1 MENRGTIRMK
11 RLSLRRLWKI
21 YQGAAFEWNEDK
33 APRMAAAL
41 AFYTVFSLA
50 PIVIIAVT
58 VAGMVFGRDAAL
70 SEVYSQARLLIG
82 DDGVAAIKLLV
93 EHAPDR
99 PKSLTAAII
108 GLATMFFAAT
118 GAFTELK
125 DSLNTLWE
133 VQPKPGLGLWEMAQ
147 ARFLSFAMVL
157 IIGFFMVV
165 SLMGSA
171 MLAAMSERLT
181 LDSPGLIAQAGHQVI
196 SFVLITFLFALIYK
210 VMPDA
215 IVSWKDVWL
224 GAATTSLLFAGGKW
238 LFGLYLGH
246 STIGAGYGAA
256 GSLVI
261 VVLWTYYSSLILLFG
276 AEVSQVQA
284 RLAGEEIVP
293 TKQAVHVTEHTRIQ
307 EGRPHLES
315 VEQSLADERAPVE
328 TPAADTKK

>member
-1 MENRGTIRMK
+1 MK
-11 RLSLRRLWKI
+11 QLSPQRLWRI

-58 VAGMVFGRDAAL
+58 VAGVVFGREAAL
-70 SEVYSQARLLIG
+70 SEVYNQAKLLIG
-82 DDGVAAIKLLV
+82 NDGVAAIRLLV

-99 PKSLTAAII
+99 PKSTMATIV

-125 DSLNTLWE
+125 DSLNTIWE

-147 ARFLSFAMVL
+147 TRFLSFAMVL
-157 IIGFFMVV
+157 VIGFFMVV
-165 SLMGSA
+165 SLMASA
-171 MLAAMSERLT
+171 MLAAMSQTLT
-181 LDSPGLIAQAGHQVI
+181 LDSPGLIAQAGHQVV
-196 SFVLITFLFALIYK
+196 SFALVTFLFALIYK

-215 IVSWKDVWL
+215 LVSWKDVWL
-224 GAATTSLLFAGGKW
+224 GAATTALLFAAGKW
-238 LFGLYLGH
+238 VFGLYLGH

-284 RLAGEEIVP
+284 KLAGEEIVP

-307 EGRPHLES
+307 EDRPHHES
-315 VEQSLADERAPVE
+315 VEQSLVDQN
-328 TPAADTKK
+328 AAIKTSSEPGKNSP

>member
-1 MENRGTIRMK
+1 MK
-11 RLSLRRLWKI
+11 KFLLRRLWQI
-21 YQGAAFEWNEDK
+21 YHGAAFEWNEDK

-58 VAGMVFGRDAAL
+58 VAGIVFGREAAL
-70 SEVYSQARLLIG
+70 SEVYNQAQLLIG
-82 DDGVAAIKLLV
+82 KDGVAAIRLLV

-99 PKSLTAAII
+99 PKSTMATIV

-125 DSLNTLWE
+125 DSLNTIWE

-165 SLMGSA
+165 SLMASA
-171 MLAAMSERLT
+171 MLAAMSEQLT
-181 LDSPGLIAQAGHQVI
+181 LQSPGLVAQAGHQAI
-196 SFVLITFLFALIYK
+196 SFLLVALLFALIYK

-215 IVSWKDVWL
+215 IVSWHDVWL
-224 GAATTSLLFAGGKW
+224 GAATTSLLFAIGKW

-284 RLAGEEIVP
+284 KLAGEQIIP
-293 TKQAVHVTEHTRIQ
+293 SKQAVHVTEHARIQ
-307 EGRPHLES
+307 EGRPHHES
-315 VEQSLADERAPVE
+315 VEQSLADQNAALNTPGQTGEKAP
-328 TPAADTKK
+328 

>member
-1 MENRGTIRMK
+1 MK
-11 RLSLRRLWKI
+11 QFLLRRLWQI
-21 YQGAAFEWNEDK
+21 YRGAAFEWSEDK

-58 VAGMVFGRDAAL
+58 VAGIAFGRDAAL
-70 SEVYSQARLLIG
+70 SEVYNQAQLLIG
-82 DDGVAAIKLLV
+82 KDGVAAIKLLV

-99 PKSLTAAII
+99 PKSTMATIV

-125 DSLNTLWE
+125 DSLNTIWE

-165 SLMGSA
+165 SLMASA

-181 LDSPGLIAQAGHQVI
+181 LTSPGLFAQAGHQAI
-196 SFVLITFLFALIYK
+196 SFLLVTLLFALIYK

-215 IVSWKDVWL
+215 IVGWHDVWI
-224 GAATTSLLFAGGKW
+224 GAATTSLLFAIGKW

-284 RLAGEEIVP
+284 KLAGEEIIP
-293 TKQAVHVTEHTRIQ
+293 TKQAVHVTEHARIQ
-307 EGRPHLES
+307 EGRPHHES
-315 VEQSLADERAPVE
+315 VEQSLADQNAALN
-328 TPAADTKK
+328 TPGQTGEKSP

>member
-1 MENRGTIRMK
+1 MTIWTR
-11 RLSLRRLWKI
+11 LRRLRRVLS
-21 YQGAAFEWNEDK
+21 GAAYEWNEDK

-70 SEVYSQARLLIG
+70 SEVYQQARLLVG
-82 DDGVAAIKLLV
+82 NDGVAAIRLLV
-93 EHAPDR
+93 EHAPAR
-99 PKSLTAAII
+99 PTSTTATIV

-125 DSLNTLWE
+125 DSLNTIWE
-133 VQPKPGLGLWEMAQ
+133 VQPKPGLGIWEMAQ
-147 ARFLSFAMVL
+147 ARFLSFALVL

-165 SLMGSA
+165 SLMASA
-171 MLAAMSERLT
+171 MLAAVSTSLEPYSTGAVAQFGHRL
-181 LDSPGLIAQAGHQVI
+181 I
-196 SFVLITFLFALIYK
+196 SFVLIMLLFALIFK

-215 IVSWKDVWL
+215 LVSWRDVWL
-224 GAATTSLLFAGGKW
+224 GAATTALLSALGKW

-246 STIGAGYGAA
+246 SSIGAGYGAA

-276 AEVSQVQA
+276 AEITQVQA
-284 RLAGEEIVP
+284 KLAGEPIIP
-293 TKQAVHVTEHTRIQ
+293 AAQAVHVTEHTRIQ
-307 EGRPHLES
+307 EGRPHHES
-315 VEQSLADERAPVE
+315 VVQSLEDPPPATDATRAEAERSP
-328 TPAADTKK
+328 PGSR